1 MSGSGVNGA
10 GVGDPGLQPERTE
23 LAWRRTHLAL
33 VVAALVVVRHPLAGD
48 HLWLRGGS
56 AALVAALAVFLLI
69 GRRRVGVTAA
79 VVAAIAVIET
89 IGIVG

>member
-1 MSGSGVNGA
+1 MG
-10 GVGDPGLQPERTE
+10 GDPGLQPERTE

-33 VVAALVVVRHPLAGD
+33 VVAALVVARHPLTGD
-48 HLWLRGGS
+48 YPWLLVGT

-79 VVAAIAVIET
+79 VAGGLAVIET
-89 IGIVG
+89 IGIVW